1 MFVSGDN
8 CKSTVLEI
16 GQNSF
21 KQTEWMTSASAAAD
35 RIWCNT
41 NNPKVVVRKIT
52 VKRKRPIGS
61 RGVQQLRKIAEMIT
75 WCLNEGNYM
84 AIHPAHGYMEN
95 KFMCLILTAPYNQ
108 HSYNDR
114 EVEMAVDHI
123 MACLHASCDGEF
135 TALSTHLKYSVD
147 YDLTNEQ
154 LRTMAY
160 QWYQLLLND
169 IEAKIN
175 QLEQEAA

>member
-1 MFVSGDN
+1 MFVSCD
-8 CKSTVLEI
+8 SVQPTILAI

-21 KQTEWMTSASAAAD
+21 KQTEWSQSASAAVD
-35 RIWCNT
+35 RIWRNSD
-41 NNPKVVVRKIT
+41 NPKKVVRMIT
-52 VKRKRPIGS
+52 VKRRKPSGN
-61 RGVQQLRKIAEMIT
+61 RGVQQLRKIAEMVT

-84 AIHPAHGYMEN
+84 SIHPVHGYMEN

-108 HSYNDR
+108 HDFTDA
-114 EVEMAVDHI
+114 EVELTVDHI

-135 TALSTHLKYSVD
+135 SALSSHLKSITD
-147 YDLTNEQ
+147 NTLTNEE

-169 IEAKIN
+169 IENKIHL
-175 QLEQEAA
+175 LEKEAA